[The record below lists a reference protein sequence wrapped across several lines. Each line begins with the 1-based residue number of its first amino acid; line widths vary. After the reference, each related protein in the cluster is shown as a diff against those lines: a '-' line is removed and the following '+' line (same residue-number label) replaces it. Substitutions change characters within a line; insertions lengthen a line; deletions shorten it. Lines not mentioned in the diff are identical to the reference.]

1 MSIIVIILILLS
13 IIVFLC
19 NLFCILNIIFSKH
32 LRRAS
37 HVAICSLLFA
47 HLIQGLVAIPTYAM
61 KRAEIGH
68 ERVVCD
74 TFRFSYLLTNYAACI
89 SLLLVT
95 LHRLVAVLY
104 PLKYSV
110 HATMTRTIY
119 IFCLCWF
126 YVLCLCVIP
135 FFNKKVKR
143 SCSYSPSDEWTIFM
157 LTFNTFIPL
166 VVIFISYKLIF
177 SKTKKALKSR
187 NTERCRRYQ
196 SQKKI
201 LKTTVLIVTSYIFC
215 WGPSFVYYFL
225 QAVCKTCLA
234 DLYRRED
241 IEKIITFLMKVLT
254 FINGIFAPLV
264 YCFLN
269 TNFNAERQKTIRRL
283 RTSTLQSLRPRT
295 SSLTVD
301 YKDRRR
307 SSPLCVRFDQKNTP
321 EDSPKSIGMSPK
333 PQKDYGT
340 IFMFVGKK

>member
-1 MSIIVIILILLS
+1 MIMIVIILILLS

-19 NLFCILNIIFSKH
+19 NLFCILNIIFSKY

-47 HLIQGLVAIPTYAM
+47 HLIQGLVAIPSYAM

-95 LHRLVAVLY
+95 LDRLVAVLY

-110 HATMTRTIY
+110 HATRTKMMY
-119 IFCLCWF
+119 ILCLCWF

-143 SCSYSPSDEWTIFM
+143 SCLYSPSEEWTIFM
-157 LTFNTFIPL
+157 LSFNTFIPF

-177 SKTKKALKSR
+177 SKTKKALKLR

-196 SQKKI
+196 SQNKI
-201 LKTTVLIVTSYIFC
+201 LKITVLIVASYILC

-225 QAVCKTCLA
+225 QAICKACLA
-234 DLYRRED
+234 NLYRRED
-241 IEKIITFLMKVLT
+241 TEKIITFIMKVLT

-269 TNFNAERQKTIRRL
+269 TKFNAERQETIRRL
-283 RTSTLQSLRPRT
+283 KKSTIQLL
-295 SSLTVD
+295 
-301 YKDRRR
+301 
-307 SSPLCVRFDQKNTP
+307 
-321 EDSPKSIGMSPK
+321 
-333 PQKDYGT
+333 
-340 IFMFVGKK
+340 

>member
-1 MSIIVIILILLS
+1 MLLS

-37 HVAICSLLFA
+37 HVAVCSLLFA
-47 HLIQGLVAIPTYAM
+47 HLIQGLVAIPSYAM

-95 LHRLVAVLY
+95 LDRLVAVLY
-104 PLKYSV
+104 PLKYNV
-110 HATMTRTIY
+110 HATMKKMMHIL
-119 IFCLCWF
+119 CLCWF

-135 FFNKKVKR
+135 FFNTKVKG
-143 SCSYSPSDEWTIFM
+143 SCSYSPSEEWTVFM
-157 LTFNTFIPL
+157 LTFNTFIPF

-177 SKTKKALKSR
+177 SKAKKPVKMR
-187 NTERCRRYQ
+187 NTEKCRRCQ
-196 SQKKI
+196 SQKKT
-201 LKTTVLIVTSYIFC
+201 LKTTVLIVASYIFC

-225 QAVCKTCLA
+225 QAICKACLA
-234 DLYRRED
+234 DLYRRENT
-241 IEKIITFLMKVLT
+241 EKIITFLMKLLT

-269 TNFNAERQKTIRRL
+269 TNFNAERQKTTRRL
-283 RTSTLQSLRPRT
+283 KATIQSLR
-295 SSLTVD
+295 
-301 YKDRRR
+301 
-307 SSPLCVRFDQKNTP
+307 Q
-321 EDSPKSIGMSPK
+321 
-333 PQKDYGT
+333 
-340 IFMFVGKK
+340 